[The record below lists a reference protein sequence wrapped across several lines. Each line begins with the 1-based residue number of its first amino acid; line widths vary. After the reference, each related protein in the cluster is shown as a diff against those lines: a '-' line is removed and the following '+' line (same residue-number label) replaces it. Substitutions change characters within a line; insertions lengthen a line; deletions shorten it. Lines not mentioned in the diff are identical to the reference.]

1 MGKMIDLIKS
11 EENWVSSLYAKC
23 GEDMLET
30 AVESPWLLNE
40 AFPGRA
46 EMIKLRAIK
55 AELETRGVRYAVG
68 IGVEGLMVVFTAD
81 IDGYTATI
89 VTDIEEAYGVG
100 EYSLMDLIKQEDQQ
114 EDQGLDP
121 NVCE

>member
-23 GEDMLET
+23 GDDMLET

-40 AFPGRA
+40 VFPGRA

-55 AELETRGVRYAVG
+55 SELETRGVRYAIG
-68 IGVEGLMVVFTAD
+68 IGAEGLMVVFTAD
-81 IDGYTATI
+81 IDGYIATI
-89 VTDIEEAYGVG
+89 VTDIEEAYEVG

-114 EDQGLDP
+114 EDQQGLDP
-121 NVCE
+121 VCE